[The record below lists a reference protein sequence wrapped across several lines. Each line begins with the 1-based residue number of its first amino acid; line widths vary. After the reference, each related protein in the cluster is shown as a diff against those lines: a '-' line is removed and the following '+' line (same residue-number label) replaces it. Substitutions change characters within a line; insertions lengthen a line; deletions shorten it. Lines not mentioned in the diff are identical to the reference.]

1 MIDSERYQ
9 YIVSKMKK
17 VLINA
22 IYLFTPLWATFA
34 FYGISILPLPR
45 VIIQTLVIAMV
56 VLLLALI
63 TLAVRDLFLYEDE
76 WIQILIILLSVFA
89 LIITGK
95 MLRQDSLGSFLFL
108 FVSGTLLPVIRGAC
122 GDLGNMS
129 GFIKLFILAILT
141 AIFILPAGFLYWA
154 FLEILADIFSI
165 HI

>member
-45 VIIQTLVIAMV
+45 VIIQTLVITVV
-56 VLLLALI
+56 VLLLVLI

-76 WIQILIILLSVFA
+76 WIQILV

-129 GFIKLFILAILT
+129 GFIKLLLLAILT

>member
-9 YIVSKMKK
+9 YVVSKMKE

-56 VLLLALI
+56 VLLLVLI

-95 MLRQDSLGSFLFL
+95 MLRQD
-108 FVSGTLLPVIRGAC
+108 
-122 GDLGNMS
+122 
-129 GFIKLFILAILT
+129 
-141 AIFILPAGFLYWA
+141 
-154 FLEILADIFSI
+154 
-165 HI
+165 